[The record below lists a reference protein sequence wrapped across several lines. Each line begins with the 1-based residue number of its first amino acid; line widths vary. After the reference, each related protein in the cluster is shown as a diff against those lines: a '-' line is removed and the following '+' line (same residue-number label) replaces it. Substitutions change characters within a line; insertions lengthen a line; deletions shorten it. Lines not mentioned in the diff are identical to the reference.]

1 MATIREPAGTATP
14 DAAFVIAKVRTLP
27 AATLALVRAPRDTG
41 TKAVQFPLATVV
53 ARDATEDEPPPAPS
67 RLASARVALLVL
79 SAERPADG
87 TNQAPTMTPV
97 RLMRAKAVSAVAVP
111 AAPSAATLRYC
122 ACLSAATLR
131 SSTLPTPTRTQT
143 PAESICK
150 TCPAMLR
157 APALLVSATVWSS
170 TR

>member
-1 MATIREPAGTATP
+1 M
-14 DAAFVIAKVRTLP
+14 
-27 AATLALVRAPRDTG
+27 
-41 TKAVQFPLATVV
+41 
-53 ARDATEDEPPPAPS
+53 
-67 RLASARVALLVL
+67 L
-79 SAERPADG
+79 SAVSPADG

-97 RLMRAKAVSAVAVP
+97 RPMRANAVSVVAVP

-122 ACLSAATLR
+122 ACLSAATLS

-170 TR
+170 AR